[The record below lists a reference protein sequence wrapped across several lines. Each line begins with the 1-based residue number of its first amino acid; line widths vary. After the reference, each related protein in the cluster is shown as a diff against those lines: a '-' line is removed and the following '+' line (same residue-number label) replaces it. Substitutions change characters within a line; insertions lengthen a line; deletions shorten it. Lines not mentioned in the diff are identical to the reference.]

1 MLEQINAPGAFQTE
15 LLYAMSHPEEY
26 ITIDANHQPR
36 PSRLL
41 RQCLDLFDSL
51 PNNPFCDG
59 CEVTLT
65 RTNPTSC
72 HVSGC
77 HN

>member
-1 MLEQINAPGAFQTE
+1 MSEFNAGHSTLQPMLEQINAPGHFNMTGC
-15 LLYAMSHPEEY
+15 H
-26 ITIDANHQPR
+26 T
-36 PSRLL
+36 
-41 RQCLDLFDSL
+41 
-51 PNNPFCDG
+51 DG
-59 CEVTLT
+59 CHPVY